1 MVRLCELGETAHSS
15 PLVRAI
21 RDALGMSGWAITVIA
36 VVVLLLV
43 LTATTRPKDRQ

>member
-1 MVRLCELGETAHSS
+1 VEPRL
-15 PLVRAI
+15 
-21 RDALGMSGWAITVIA
+21 MSGWALAVIA